1 MWAKTYLFDFN
12 QIELSYFVEGV
23 EREVLHDK
31 DDVLV
36 HCDAAHPPPLH
47 IHRHLSVSDKKICIR
62 QKIGTWQKKSVS
74 AKKKSVSAKTNQY
87 RQKKSVT
94 AKKKS
99 VSAKKKSVSDKK
111 SKCQS
116 ISLYPPQVGLC
127 LSPNLGANCKPAK
140 ELSPSPLRLFLTLLD

>member
-1 MWAKTYLFDFN
+1 MFSPWAKTYN
-12 QIELSYFVEGV
+12 QIKLSYFVEGV

-36 HCDAAHPPPLH
+36 HCDAPHPPPLH

-62 QKIGTWQKKSVS
+62 KKIGVRKKSVSAKKSIS
-74 AKKKSVSAKTNQY
+74 AKKKSVSANE
-87 RQKKSVT
+87 
-94 AKKKS
+94 
-99 VSAKKKSVSDKK
+99 

>member
-1 MWAKTYLFDFN
+1 MKGKFCTIKTTYSFTVMLLTHL
-12 QIELSYFVEGV
+12 LSTFIAIY
-23 EREVLHDK
+23 RYPTK
-31 DDVLV
+31 K
-36 HCDAAHPPPLH
+36 
-47 IHRHLSVSDKKICIR
+47 SVSDKKLVFGKRNQFPKKEICIR
-62 QKIGTWQKKSVS
+62 QKRLYPPKQIGI
-74 AKKKSVSAKTNQY
+74 

>member
-1 MWAKTYLFDFN
+1 M
-12 QIELSYFVEGV
+12 EGV

-36 HCDAAHPPPLH
+36 HCDAPHPPPLH
-47 IHRHLSVSDKKICIR
+47 IHRHLSVSAKKIGSLQKNWYSAKEISIRQKEICIR
-62 QKIGTWQKKSVS
+62 QKRLYPPKQIGI
-74 AKKKSVSAKTNQY
+74 

-94 AKKKS
+94 
-99 VSAKKKSVSDKK
+99 AKKKSVSDKK

-127 LSPNLGANCKPAK
+127 LSPNLGAICKPAK